1 MTVTTEDRPRVR
13 PPIDPRI
20 RERRIEVIREAGRR
34 RLRVTLVVTSTIVA
48 LGLVYLGVHSPLL
61 NVDHVRV
68 TGAHQETTAQ
78 IVRAAGVHKGAA
90 LLFVDTR
97 RIAGRIEE
105 LPWVQHARVTRD
117 LPGTIRIKITEYAPG
132 VFVRVGAKQV
142 VLAASTGR
150 VIALAHAAPKDAIE
164 VIGEKVAPT
173 VGTMLSPPAV
183 AQVPAALP
191 RRLRAQVRAIDM
203 APARPGRGA
212 TGWAHRDPRQ
222 GDRGARGARSPRGPA
237 VHLHRRRRPAGPRLA
252 LTPREMASGDRCS
265 RGRARLQSRR

>member
-1 MTVTTEDRPRVR
+1 MDRRGGIVTVTTEDRPRVR

-68 TGAHQETTAQ
+68 TGAHQETTAA

-90 LLFVDTR
+90 LLFVDTG
-97 RIAGRIEE
+97 RIAGRVEV

-132 VFVRVGAKQV
+132 VFVRVGANHV
-142 VLAASTGR
+142 ALAASTGR

-164 VIGEKVAPT
+164 VIGEKGTPT

-191 RRLRAQVRAIDM
+191 GRLRAQVRAIDM
-203 APARPGRGA
+203 TRAGGTLLLRGRGEVRLGGLTEIRA
-212 TGWAHRDPRQ
+212 KGIA
-222 GDRGARGARSPRGPA
+222 ALA
-237 VHLHRRRRPAGPRLA
+237 VLDHLAGQPFTYIDVA
-252 LTPREMASGDRCS
+252 APQAPVS
-265 RGRARLQSRR
+265 R